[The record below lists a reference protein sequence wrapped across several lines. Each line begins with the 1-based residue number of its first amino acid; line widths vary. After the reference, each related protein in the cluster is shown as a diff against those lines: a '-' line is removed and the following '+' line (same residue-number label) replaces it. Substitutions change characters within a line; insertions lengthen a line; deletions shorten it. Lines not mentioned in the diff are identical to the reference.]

1 MTGHPAG
8 DCVGTRSIV
17 YLRLV
22 IAVCVC
28 VSQKHIWAYSNG
40 FNVAVSLTGRRYFS

>member
-22 IAVCVC
+22 IAVCVYVC
-28 VSQKHIWAYSNG
+28 LRNTFGRTATVSTWRS
-40 FNVAVSLTGRRYFS
+40 R